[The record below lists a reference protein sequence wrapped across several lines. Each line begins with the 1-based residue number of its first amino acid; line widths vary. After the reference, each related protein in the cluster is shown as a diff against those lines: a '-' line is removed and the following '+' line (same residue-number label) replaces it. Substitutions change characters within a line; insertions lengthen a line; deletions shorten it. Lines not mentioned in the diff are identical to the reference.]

1 MMPKA
6 DGRVM
11 TLFARFQSAH
21 PIQSVVGRLQQS
33 GIIDEDIEV
42 FSDRPLSVRL
52 ATRSRRLVGVA
63 VIAGIVGILLG
74 IGLAAGTAMLYPIM
88 TGGKPIVA
96 IPVVGL
102 ISYETMM
109 LCAIVATIAAMA
121 IAIIRSSRTTSGI
134 PELKSD
140 EAAVAVR
147 LDEADPRKEEIQHI
161 FRDADAIE
169 CRVLEVA

>member
-1 MMPKA
+1 MMPEA
-6 DGRVM
+6 DGPVM
-11 TLFARFQSAH
+11 TLFARFPSAH

-33 GIIDEDIEV
+33 GITDEHIEI
-42 FSDRPLSVRL
+42 FSDRPLPVRL
-52 ATRSRRLVGVA
+52 APRSGRLVAVA
-63 VIAGIVGILLG
+63 VVAGLAGILLG
-74 IGLAAGTAMLYPIM
+74 VGLAAGTAVLYPLK

-109 LCAIVATIAAMA
+109 LCAIVATIAAMG
-121 IAIIRSSRTTSGI
+121 ISIIGSSRGASRI

-140 EAAVAVR
+140 EAAVAVQ
-147 LDEADPRKEEIQHI
+147 LDEADPRNEEIQHI

-169 CRVLEVA
+169 CRVLNTP

>member
-1 MMPKA
+1 MMSEA

-11 TLFARFQSAH
+11 TFFARFQSAH
-21 PIQSVVGRLQQS
+21 RIPSVVGRLQQS
-33 GIIDEDIEV
+33 GISDEDIEV

-63 VIAGIVGILLG
+63 VVAGFVGILFG
-74 IGLAAGTAMLYPIM
+74 IGLAAGTALLYPIM

-109 LCAIVATIAAMA
+109 LCAIVTTIAAMA
-121 IAIIRSSRTTSGI
+121 ISIIRSSRETCSI
-134 PELKSD
+134 PELNCD
-140 EAAVAVR
+140 EVGVAVR
-147 LDEADPRKEEIQHI
+147 LDEADSRSEEIQYI

-169 CRVLEVA
+169 CRVLETA